1 MIRVLTDNKFINCEK
16 CNSLL
21 GYEEKDTWI
30 SSNRGYSIL
39 DMNDFT
45 YIKKFINCPV
55 CSHRIIISEE
65 EKWGSKNEQ
74 QMAAD

>member
-55 CSHRIIISEE
+55 CSHRIIILEE

-74 QMAAD
+74 